1 MSKLLL
7 PRPSHASSS
16 SYSFSPRHLLHRAY
30 AAFPHST
37 GGFRNGW
44 PPPRLPDFVPSSR
57 FAAGASTSEAGLTG
71 GERDGGLPFVK
82 LSSEI
87 LRAELS
93 SLKDD
98 DAAATSANNFPLD
111 DEKPLY
117 RLLLQKRD
125 GDTDRDRQLG
135 ETPAYPAAMNALYA
149 ACLAGNVIE
158 QLWNLAWP
166 AAIAT
171 LHPSLIPVAVLGF
184 FSKLVVFAAG
194 PLVGDL
200 MTSLP
205 RIPTYRSLTVIQTMA
220 HLVSAAMITHA
231 FTLPPTSLL
240 LRPWFAALVASTAVD
255 RLSCVCLGII
265 AERDFVVQLAGRSRP
280 VALAKANATLSRVD
294 LLCETAGASVF
305 AVLLSRNDPLTCINL
320 SCVISLCALPLLIF
334 MGGEMNRLADG
345 IFDHSEREIIARA
358 DSSFSI
364 RRKFE
369 EAVGTIRR
377 GWGEYVRQP
386 VLPASLAYVLVCFN
400 VALAPGALM
409 TTFLIHHGVGPAVRG
424 AFGGS
429 SAAMGILATFVTPRL
444 VKELGIL
451 KAGAAGLVTQSALLG
466 AAALVYLAGGGPAS
480 QHGGALFVFL
490 ALIVASR
497 AGHMAYSVVG
507 LQLVQT
513 GNPAGKAKLIGATE
527 VAVASLAE
535 LAMMAVVAVVARDA
549 ARFGLL
555 AVLSAASVAAAACLF
570 CAWMAKPS
578 EELGRL
584 FPCG

>member
-44 PPPRLPDFVPSSR
+44 PPPRYAFCFPILCRVL
-57 FAAGASTSEAGLTG
+57 AGASTSEAGLTG

-184 FSKLVVFAAG
+184 FSK
-194 PLVGDL
+194 
-200 MTSLP
+200 
-205 RIPTYRSLTVIQTMA
+205 TMA

-320 SCVISLCALPLLIF
+320 SCVISLCALPLLVSSHLSNIF